1 MITKL
6 RYKFIAISMIS
17 VVLVLFTIMMT
28 INISIYRNTIK
39 EADEKLD
46 SITINSVTD
55 LDLIFNDDFY
65 KMFDIPHEIG
75 RLGRANDSS
84 DFYVAFYPDGRN
96 PKPVISE
103 RYKYSISEEK
113 AVFMANKAK
122 KSGNERGSIKGY
134 RYKKTRID
142 NIAVIFFVDY
152 NRQLTSFHKTLM
164 ACTAVSLVGIL
175 AVFML
180 IIIFSDW
187 IFRPVSESYEKQ
199 KRFITDAGHELKTP
213 LATIDADV
221 TVIEMESGENE
232 WLNDIKMQ
240 TQRMAG
246 LTNELV
252 YLARMDEQNRTTM
265 MIDFPLS
272 DSVQETADSFQSRA
286 VVENKMFNCNIT
298 PGLSYCGD
306 EKAIR
311 RLVSILLDN
320 ALKYSEENG
329 TIRIDL
335 HPKGKGIQL
344 TIFNTTPSMPRESLK
359 YLFDR
364 FYRTD
369 KSRNSE
375 TGGYGIGLSIAQS
388 IINAHKGSITAS
400 TEDEKSLTIQIT
412 L

>member
-1 MITKL
+1 
-6 RYKFIAISMIS
+6 
-17 VVLVLFTIMMT
+17 
-28 INISIYRNTIK
+28 
-39 EADEKLD
+39 
-46 SITINSVTD
+46 
-55 LDLIFNDDFY
+55 
-65 KMFDIPHEIG
+65 
-75 RLGRANDSS
+75 
-84 DFYVAFYPDGRN
+84 
-96 PKPVISE
+96 
-103 RYKYSISEEK
+103 
-113 AVFMANKAK
+113 
-122 KSGNERGSIKGY
+122 
-134 RYKKTRID
+134 
-142 NIAVIFFVDY
+142 
-152 NRQLTSFHKTLM
+152 
-164 ACTAVSLVGIL
+164 
-175 AVFML
+175 
-180 IIIFSDW
+180 
-187 IFRPVSESYEKQ
+187 
-199 KRFITDAGHELKTP
+199 
-213 LATIDADV
+213 
-221 TVIEMESGENE
+221 MESGENE

-388 IINAHKGSITAS
+388 IVNAHKGSITAS
-400 TEDEKSLTIQIT
+400 TEDEKSLTIQIYFVKK
-412 L
+412 LPDRAAF

>member
-1 MITKL
+1 
-6 RYKFIAISMIS
+6 MIS
-17 VVLVLFTIMMT
+17 VLLVLFTIMTT
-28 INISIYRNTIK
+28 INISIYKNTIK
-39 EADEKLD
+39 EADDKLD
-46 SITINSVTD
+46 LIRINTVTD
-55 LDLIFNDDFY
+55 LDRVINDSFN
-65 KMFDIPHEIG
+65 KLFDIPYEIG
-75 RLGRANDSS
+75 QLRRANDSS
-84 DFYVAFYPDGRN
+84 DFYVIFYSDGRD
-96 PKPVISE
+96 PKAVVSE
-103 RYKYSISEEK
+103 RYKYSMPEDR
-113 AVFMANKAK
+113 AVLLAESAK
-122 KSGNERGSIKGY
+122 KTGNLRGSIKGC
-134 RYKKTRID
+134 RYKKNKISSLT
-142 NIAVIFFVDY
+142 VFFFIDY
-152 NRQLTSFHKTLM
+152 NRQLNSFHKTLK
-164 ACTAVSLVGIL
+164 ACIAVSFVGIL

-187 IFRPVSESYEKQ
+187 IMRPVSESYEKQ

-232 WLNDIKMQ
+232 WLNDIKTQ
-240 TQRMAG
+240 TQRLAG

-252 YLARMDEQNRTTM
+252 YLARMDEQYRTTV

-286 VVENKMFNCNIT
+286 VVEEKNFSCSIT

-320 ALKYSEENG
+320 ALKYSEKNG
-329 TIRIDL
+329 TISFDL
-335 HPKGKGIQL
+335 YPKRKGVQF
-344 TIFNTTPSMPRESLK
+344 TIFNTTPSMPKESLK

-375 TGGYGIGLSIAQS
+375 TGGYGIGLSIAQA
-388 IINAHKGSITAS
+388 IVNAHKGKITAE